1 MRFVTAAVGLS
12 AVLMLGACATPA
24 VAPALEVTVPTPVES
39 PEPAFENRSEPFG
52 SWKLEPGIPENT
64 PADVPFPEDR
74 WIEESSVAFDDEG
87 GMIDLWVT
95 ADEFDRVIRV
105 FEDAGWVFGER
116 SENAGRVT
124 VVAFD
129 AEQDRALNF
138 IFNPER
144 DDRDSRLTVT
154 YVASVRG

>member
-24 VAPALEVTVPTPVES
+24 VAPVPEVTAPAPVES

-64 PADVPFPEDR
+64 PADVPFPEGR
-74 WIEESSVAFDDEG
+74 WIEESSVAF
-87 GMIDLWVT
+87 
-95 ADEFDRVIRV
+95 
-105 FEDAGWVFGER
+105 
-116 SENAGRVT
+116 N
-124 VVAFD
+124 